1 MALAI
6 LFGSQSNWAGMEKF
20 ESQVKFIVYYKM
32 PFIKV
37 VQLNDMFL
45 STQMTRM
52 RLPWNGF
59 VADEQR
65 MKMLNQTKK
74 VRKGNANFIAN
85 LLATF
90 KNRFVD
96 FSTHI

>member
-1 MALAI
+1 
-6 LFGSQSNWAGMEKF
+6 
-20 ESQVKFIVYYKM
+20 
-32 PFIKV
+32 
-37 VQLNDMFL
+37 MFL

-52 RLPWNGF
+52 RLPWSGF

-74 VRKGNANFIAN
+74 TGKGNANFIAN
-85 LLATF
+85 LLGPLF

-96 FSTHI
+96 YSAHI